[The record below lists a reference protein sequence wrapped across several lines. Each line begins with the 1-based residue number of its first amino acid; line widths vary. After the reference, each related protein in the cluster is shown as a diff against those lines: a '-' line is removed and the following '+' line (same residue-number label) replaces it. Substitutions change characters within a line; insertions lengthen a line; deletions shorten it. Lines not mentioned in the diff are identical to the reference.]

1 MVDAGVRVQLQAL
14 GAFIRTQRLQA
25 QMSLRD
31 LADLTNVSNPYLS
44 QIERGL
50 HEPSMR
56 VLKSI
61 SEALNVSI
69 DTLLARA
76 GLITD
81 SEADPNA
88 DPAAGLGAG
97 PDRAAQVGERT
108 ASVDTAAAILADP
121 ALDEVQRRSLL
132 AVYRSYVNAA
142 R

>member
-1 MVDAGVRVQLQAL
+1 MAVDAGVREQLQAL
-14 GAFIRTQRLQA
+14 GAFIRSQRQQA

-61 SEALNVSI
+61 SEAINVSI

-76 GLITD
+76 GLITEHSTD
-81 SEADPNA
+81 DADETDGSGHDA
-88 DPAAGLGAG
+88 RRHEVVVL
-97 PDRAAQVGERT
+97 
-108 ASVDTAAAILADP
+108 DTAASILADP
-121 ALDEVQRRSLL
+121 ALHEVQRRSLL
-132 AVYRSYVNAA
+132 AVYRSYVDSPH
-142 R
+142 

>member
-1 MVDAGVRVQLQAL
+1 MAVDAAVREQLQAL
-14 GAFIRTQRLQA
+14 GSFIRTQRQQA
-25 QMSLRD
+25 KMSLRD

-61 SEALNVSI
+61 SVALNVSI

-76 GLITD
+76 GVI
-81 SEADPNA
+81 SEPID
-88 DPAAGLGAG
+88 DDGDAGDGQTNGRRVAVL
-97 PDRAAQVGERT
+97 DT
-108 ASVDTAAAILADP
+108 ASAILADP

-132 AVYRSYVNAA
+132 AVYRSYLDAP

>member
-1 MVDAGVRVQLQAL
+1 MAVDEGVREQLQTL
-14 GAFIRTQRLQA
+14 GAFIRAQRQQA

-61 SEALNVSI
+61 SEALEVSI

-81 SEADPNA
+81 ANAAAEAGEDATLHDPSA
-88 DPAAGLGAG
+88 DT
-97 PDRAAQVGERT
+97 V
-108 ASVDTAAAILADP
+108 AAILADP
-121 ALDEVQRRSLL
+121 ALDDGQRQTLL
-132 AVYRSYVNAA
+132 LVYRSFVSE
-142 R
+142 

>member
-1 MVDAGVRVQLQAL
+1 MAVDEGVREQLQSL
-14 GAFIRTQRLQA
+14 GAFIRAQRQQA

-61 SEALNVSI
+61 SDALEVSI

-76 GLITD
+76 GLVTD
-81 SEADPNA
+81 
-88 DPAAGLGAG
+88 
-97 PDRAAQVGERT
+97 
-108 ASVDTAAAILADP
+108 ASVAGTDLAGTDAAPRDRSGDTVAAILADP
-121 ALDEVQRRSLL
+121 ALDDDQRESLL
-132 AVYRSYVNAA
+132 LVYRSFLAD
-142 R
+142 

>member
-1 MVDAGVRVQLQAL
+1 MAVDEGVREQLQSL
-14 GAFIRTQRLQA
+14 GAFIRAQRQQA

-61 SEALNVSI
+61 SDALEVSI

-76 GLITD
+76 GLVTD
-81 SEADPNA
+81 ASRADH
-88 DPAAGLGAG
+88 DPAAAEPHDPSG
-97 PDRAAQVGERT
+97 
-108 ASVDTAAAILADP
+108 DTVAAILADP
-121 ALDEVQRRSLL
+121 ALDDDQRESLL
-132 AVYRSYVNAA
+132 LVYRSFLAS
-142 R
+142 

>member
-1 MVDAGVRVQLQAL
+1 LVQFAPMAVDDGVREQLQTL
-14 GAFIRTQRLQA
+14 GAFIRAQRQQA

-61 SEALNVSI
+61 SDALEVSI

-76 GLITD
+76 GLVT
-81 SEADPNA
+81 E
-88 DPAAGLGAG
+88 
-97 PDRAAQVGERT
+97 
-108 ASVDTAAAILADP
+108 ASVNGTDQAPTHDASGDTVAAILADP
-121 ALDEVQRRSLL
+121 LLDDDQRESLL
-132 AVYRSYVNAA
+132 LVYRSFLAGASSTN